1 MKNNTKITAGVVLSL
16 LETVLTLIGLIVYA
30 VNINGAGYF
39 KSASV
44 TYLVPL
50 LIAALVVSLI
60 AAIAGI
66 ANRKNSAALDLVTG
80 LCQIAAPVLLSVG
93 LMLLISARI
102 EGLSFIFFS
111 NADVSKEVQTAENLS
126 SAYMTIANAVI
137 IGIAM
142 LEGWIAAFF
151 RSGRKAAKVKTAAA

>member
-1 MKNNTKITAGVVLSL
+1 MKNNTKITAGVILSL
-16 LETVLTLIGLIVYA
+16 LEAVLTLVGLIVYA

-44 TYLVPL
+44 TYFIPL
-50 LIAALVVSLI
+50 MIGALIVSLI
-60 AAIAGI
+60 AAITGI
-66 ANRKNSAALDLVTG
+66 ANKKDSAALDLIAG
-80 LCQIAAPVLLSVG
+80 LCQIAAPVLVG
-93 LMLLISARI
+93 LSLILLVSARI

-126 SAYMTIANAVI
+126 SAYMTIANMVI

-142 LEGWIAAFF
+142 LEGWVTAFF
-151 RSGRKAAKVKTAAA
+151 RSGRKEVRVKTAAV